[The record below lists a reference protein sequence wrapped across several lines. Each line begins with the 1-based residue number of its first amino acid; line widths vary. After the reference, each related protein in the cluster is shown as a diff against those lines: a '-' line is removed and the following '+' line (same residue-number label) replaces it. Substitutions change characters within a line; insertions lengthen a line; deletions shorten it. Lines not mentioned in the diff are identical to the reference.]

1 MARKRVLRLTA
12 AEQQTTAT
20 AAPPPAQSRRR
31 KAPTPAAGAR
41 LRVRMYRQG
50 LGDCFLISLLPA
62 AGAPFHLMIDCGVI
76 LGTSNAAPVLQQVV
90 QDIIATTGGETKE
103 GFVDVLAVTHEH
115 YDHVAGFVLAS
126 ELFAPDGKRTAGK
139 LAAGEVWFAWT
150 EDPDNATAKRVRE
163 SRAARLAALSA
174 LAARVQGMG
183 AAPAAD
189 VSDALRFF
197 GVGTDGAGLGAT
209 AQAMRNAASLAPPR
223 GVAYRHPGESFTLAA
238 APALRFHVLG
248 PPEDEKALRKTD
260 SSTEVYHLDSG
271 ELDATVARLA
281 GLGLDPGGDVDRP
294 FEPAYTHRLSG
305 LRDGAETGAL
315 AEFLTGHYFGSTPA
329 TPESDQS
336 WRRIDG
342 DWLAGA
348 EQLALALDSATN
360 NTSLV
365 LAIEIAASGKVLLF
379 PADAQVGNWLSWQ
392 SVTCGTGAAA
402 VTGPELLRR
411 TVFYKVGHHGSH
423 NATLKEHGLEEMTSP
438 DLMAFIPVDHAMAV
452 KKRWGR
458 MPLPEL
464 VDALNERT
472 HGRVVRIDED
482 APAGLEAV
490 TAGPPGGPFGA
501 LWYEWTLPL
510 D

>member
-12 AEQQTTAT
+12 AEQQATTT
-20 AAPPPAQSRRR
+20 EAPAPTRGRRR
-31 KAPTPAAGAR
+31 KAAMPAAR
-41 LRVRMYRQG
+41 IRVRMYRQG
-50 LGDCFLISLLPA
+50 LGDCFLVSLLPA
-62 AGAPFHLMIDCGVI
+62 EGAPFHLLIDCGVI
-76 LGTSNAAPVLQQVV
+76 LGTSNAAATLQQVV

-115 YDHVAGFVLAS
+115 YDHVAGFVLARD
-126 ELFAPDGKRTAGK
+126 LFAPAGKRTAGK
-139 LAAGEVWFAWT
+139 LAVGEVWFAWT
-150 EDPDNATAKRVRE
+150 EDPANATASRLRE
-163 SRAARLAALSA
+163 SRAARLKALSA

-197 GVGTDGAGLGAT
+197 GIGADGAGQGTT
-209 AQAMRNAASLAPPR
+209 ALAMRNAASLAPPD
-223 GVAYRHPGESFTLAA
+223 GVVYRHPGEAFTLAG
-238 APALRFHVLG
+238 APGLKFYVLG
-248 PPEDEKALRKTD
+248 PPEDEKALRRTD

-271 ELDATVARLA
+271 DLDATVARLA
-281 GLGLDPGGDVDRP
+281 GLAGDLGDDADQP
-294 FEPAYTHRLSG
+294 FEPAYTHRLSD
-305 LRDGAETGAL
+305 LRDAARTGAL
-315 AEFLTGHYFGSTPA
+315 AEFLAKNYFGPTQA

-348 EQLALALDSATN
+348 EQLALALDGATN

-392 SVTCGTGAAA
+392 SVTCGSGAAA

-423 NATLKEHGLEEMTSP
+423 NATLKEHGLEAMTSP
-438 DLMAFIPVDHAMAV
+438 DLVAFIPVDHAMAV

-482 APAGLEAV
+482 LPAGLGAV
-490 TAGPPGGPFGA
+490 TAGPPGGPLGA